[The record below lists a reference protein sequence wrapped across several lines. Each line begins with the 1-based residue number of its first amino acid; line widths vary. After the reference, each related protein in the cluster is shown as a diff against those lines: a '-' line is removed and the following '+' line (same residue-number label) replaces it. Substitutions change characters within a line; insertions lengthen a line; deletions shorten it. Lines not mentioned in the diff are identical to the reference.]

1 MPLDCTGSTL
11 SMDCIAQV
19 AARAGFGKDES
30 TLATAVAVAMAES
43 SGRTKA
49 VSPTGCCHGLWQ
61 INTNVHPYTK
71 TQMQDPA
78 QNAAAAWKISNG
90 GTNWKPWSAYTN
102 GSYLL
107 YLTNARSASKRT
119 TSDSGGANPQ
129 QSGGD
134 ILLDELGDTVD
145 SIQGITYPIAATKAW
160 LSDRNN
166 IFRIVKVLAGGA
178 IVVVALRMIMTAPV
192 QAVLKEVKK

>member
-1 MPLDCTGSTL
+1 MPTAGKL
-11 SMDCIAQV
+11 SAAEIAQV
-19 AARAGFGKDES
+19 ARSAGFGKDEN
-30 TLATAVAVAMAES
+30 TLTTAVAVALAES
-43 SGRTKA
+43 SGRTAA

-61 INTNVHPYTK
+61 INIEVHPYTK
-71 TQMQDPA
+71 SQMQDPA

-90 GTNWKPWSAYTN
+90 GTTWKPWSAYTN

-107 YLTNARSASKRT
+107 YMSSARSASRAPT
-119 TSDSGGANPQ
+119 TGGDGTSPQ

-134 ILLDELGDTVD
+134 ILIDELTDAAD

-178 IVVVALRMIMTAPV
+178 IAILGLKLIVKQPV
-192 QAVLKEVKK
+192 MAVIKEVKK

>member
-1 MPLDCTGSTL
+1 MPSTSRTL
-11 SMDCIAQV
+11 TAAEIAQV
-19 AARAGFGKDES
+19 ASAAGFGKDEN
-30 TLATAVAVAMAES
+30 TLATAVAVALAES
-43 SGRTKA
+43 SGRTDA

-61 INTNVHPYTK
+61 INVNVHPYTK

-78 QNAAAAWKISNG
+78 QNAAAAWKISNN

-107 YLTNARSASKRT
+107 YMSKARTASRART
-119 TSDSGGANPQ
+119 SNNSGTTPQ

-134 ILLDELGDTVD
+134 VLIDELTGAVD
-145 SIQGITYPIAATKAW
+145 GIQGITYPITATKEW

-166 IFRIVKVLAGGA
+166 IFRIVKVIAGGA
-178 IVVVALRMIMTAPV
+178 IAILGLKLIVKQPV
-192 QAVLKEVKK
+192 MAVIKEVKK

>member
-1 MPLDCTGSTL
+1 MAS
-11 SMDCIAQV
+11 A
-19 AARAGFGKDES
+19 AGFGKDES

-43 SGRTKA
+43 SGNPTA

-61 INTNVHPYTK
+61 INVNVHPYTK

-78 QNAAAAWKISNG
+78 QNATAAWKISNG
-90 GTNWKPWSAYTN
+90 GTNWKPWSAYNN
-102 GSYLL
+102 GAYLL
-107 YLTNARSASKRT
+107 YLTQARTASKART
-119 TSDSGGANPQ
+119 TDGGSTPQ

-134 ILLDELGDTVD
+134 VLIDELTGAVD

-160 LSDRNN
+160 ISDRNN

-178 IVVVALRMIMTAPV
+178 IVVLGLKLIVKQPMM
-192 QAVLKEVKK
+192 AVIKEVKK

>member
-1 MPLDCTGSTL
+1 MPARTL
-11 SMDCIAQV
+11 TAAEIAQV
-19 AARAGFGKDES
+19 ARNAGFGKDED
-30 TLATAVAVAMAES
+30 TLTTAVAVALAES
-43 SGRTKA
+43 SGRTSA

-61 INTNVHPYTK
+61 INVNVHPYTK

-78 QNAAAAWKISNG
+78 QNAAAAWKISDN

-107 YLTNARSASKRT
+107 HMSSARTAARAR
-119 TSDSGGANPQ
+119 TSDSGGTPQ

-134 ILLDELGDTVD
+134 ILIDELTDAAD
-145 SIQGITYPIAATKAW
+145 SIQGITYPIAATKEW

-178 IVVVALRMIMTAPV
+178 IVILGLKLIVKQPV
-192 QAVLKEVKK
+192 MAVIREVKK

>member
-1 MPLDCTGSTL
+1 MPSTTEKL
-11 SMDCIAQV
+11 TAAEIAQV
-19 AARAGFGKDES
+19 ASAAGFGKDES
-30 TLATAVAVAMAES
+30 TLATAVAVALAES
-43 SGRTKA
+43 SGRTTA
-49 VSPTGCCHGLWQ
+49 VSPTGCCYGLWQ
-61 INTNVHPYTK
+61 INVNVHPYTK
-71 TQMQDPA
+71 EQMQDPA

-107 YLTNARSASKRT
+107 YLTSARTASRART
-119 TSDSGGANPQ
+119 SNEGGSTPQ

-134 ILLDELGDTVD
+134 ILIDDFTDAVD

-178 IVVVALRMIMTAPV
+178 I
-192 QAVLKEVKK
+192 AVLGLKMVVKEPVMAVIKEVKK

>member
-1 MPLDCTGSTL
+1 MPSTSRKL
-11 SMDCIAQV
+11 TAAEIAQV
-19 AARAGFGKDES
+19 ASSAGFGKDES
-30 TLATAVAVAMAES
+30 TLATAVAVALAES
-43 SGRTKA
+43 SGRTNA

-61 INTNVHPYTK
+61 INVNVHPYTK

-107 YLTNARSASKRT
+107 YMSSARAASRARVT
-119 TSDSGGANPQ
+119 DPGGSTPQ

-134 ILLDELGDTVD
+134 VLIDELSGAID
-145 SIQGITYPIAATKAW
+145 SIQGVTYPIAATKEW

-178 IVVVALRMIMTAPV
+178 IAILGLKLIVKQPLM
-192 QAVLKEVKK
+192 AVIKEVKK

>member
-1 MPLDCTGSTL
+1 MPSTSRKL
-11 SMDCIAQV
+11 SASEIAAV
-19 AARAGFGKDES
+19 ASGAGFGKDEN
-30 TLATAVAVAMAES
+30 TLATAVAVALAES
-43 SGRTKA
+43 SGRTNA

-61 INTNVHPYTK
+61 INVNVHPYTK

-107 YLTNARSASKRT
+107 YMSSARTASRART
-119 TSDSGGANPQ
+119 TDLGGSTPQ

-134 ILLDELGDTVD
+134 VLIDELSGAVD
-145 SIQGITYPIAATKAW
+145 SIQGITYPIAATKEW

-178 IVVVALRMIMTAPV
+178 IAILGLKMIVKQPIM
-192 QAVLKEVKK
+192 AVIKEVKK

>member
-1 MPLDCTGSTL
+1 MPSTSRKL
-11 SMDCIAQV
+11 TAAEIAQV
-19 AARAGFGKDES
+19 ARGAGFGKDES
-30 TLATAVAVAMAES
+30 TLATAVAVALAES
-43 SGRTKA
+43 SGRTNA

-61 INTNVHPYTK
+61 INVNVHPYTK
-71 TQMQDPA
+71 TQMQDPV

-107 YLTNARSASKRT
+107 HLTNARRESRAPTSNDGT
-119 TSDSGGANPQ
+119 TPQ

-134 ILLDELGDTVD
+134 VLIDELSGAVD
-145 SIQGITYPIAATKAW
+145 SIEGITYPIAATKAW

-178 IVVVALRMIMTAPV
+178 IAILGLKLIVKQPV
-192 QAVLKEVKK
+192 MAVIKEVKK

>member
-1 MPLDCTGSTL
+1 MPSTAEKL
-11 SMDCIAQV
+11 SAAEIAQI
-19 AARAGFGKDES
+19 ASSAGFGKDES
-30 TLATAVAVAMAES
+30 TLATAVAVALAES
-43 SGRTKA
+43 SGRTHA

-61 INTNVHPYTK
+61 INVNAHPYTK
-71 TQMQDPA
+71 EQMQDPA

-107 YLTNARSASKRT
+107 YLSSARSASRART
-119 TSDSGGANPQ
+119 TDPGGSTPQ

-134 ILLDELGDTVD
+134 IIIDELQGAAD

-178 IVVVALRMIMTAPV
+178 IAILGLKLIVKQPV
-192 QAVLKEVKK
+192 MAVIKEVKK

>member
-1 MPLDCTGSTL
+1 MPSTSEKL
-11 SMDCIAQV
+11 SAAQIAQV
-19 AARAGFGKDES
+19 ASAAGFGKDES
-30 TLATAVAVAMAES
+30 TLTTAVAVALAES

-61 INTNVHPYTK
+61 INVNVHPYTK

-107 YLTNARSASKRT
+107 YMTSARTASRAR
-119 TSDSGGANPQ
+119 TSDNAGADP
-129 QSGGD
+129 SIASDAFDD
-134 ILLDELGDTVD
+134 ISDDFMDG
-145 SIQGITYPIAATKAW
+145 IQGITYPLTATKEW

-178 IVVVALRMIMTAPV
+178 IAILG
-192 QAVLKEVKK
+192 LKLIVKQPIQTVIKEIKK

>member
-1 MPLDCTGSTL
+1 MPSTSDKL
-11 SMDCIAQV
+11 TAAEIAQV
-19 AARAGFGKDES
+19 ARSAGFSES
-30 TLATAVAVAMAES
+30 AIPTAVAVALAES

-61 INTNVHPYTK
+61 INVNVHPYTK
-71 TQMQDPA
+71 AQMQDPA
-78 QNAAAAWKISNG
+78 QNAAAAKKISNN

-107 YLTNARSASKRT
+107 YMTSARNASRVRT
-119 TSDSGGANPQ
+119 DDNNGGTTPQ

-134 ILLDELGDTVD
+134 ILIDELSGAVD
-145 SIQGITYPIAATKAW
+145 GIQGITYPITATKEW

-178 IVVVALRMIMTAPV
+178 IAILGLKLIVKEPV
-192 QAVLKEVKK
+192 MAVIKEVKK

>member
-1 MPLDCTGSTL
+1 MPSSEKL
-11 SMDCIAQV
+11 SYAEIAQV
-19 AARAGFGKDES
+19 ARAAGFGKDES

-61 INTNVHPYTK
+61 INVNVHPYTK

-78 QNAAAAWKISNG
+78 QNAAAAWKISNS
-90 GTNWKPWSAYTN
+90 GTNWKPWSAYNN
-102 GSYLL
+102 GAYLM
-107 YLTNARSASKRT
+107 YLTQAKSASKAP
-119 TSDSGGANPQ
+119 TSGSGANP
-129 QSGGD
+129 SISIGGQ
-134 ILLDELGDTVD
+134 EVD
-145 SIQGITYPIAATKAW
+145 MPDLTGSIEDFMYPITATKEW

-178 IVVVALRMIMTAPV
+178 IAILG
-192 QAVLKEVKK
+192 LKLIVKQPIQTVIKEIKK

>member
-1 MPLDCTGSTL
+1 MPTRTL
-11 SMDCIAQV
+11 TAAEIAQV
-19 AARAGFGKDES
+19 ARNAGFGKDES
-30 TLATAVAVAMAES
+30 TLATAVAVALAES
-43 SGRTKA
+43 SGRTSA

-61 INTNVHPYTK
+61 INVEVHPYTK

-102 GSYLL
+102 KSYLL
-107 YLTNARSASKRT
+107 YMSSARKASRAPTSNDGT
-119 TSDSGGANPQ
+119 TTPQ

-134 ILLDELGDTVD
+134 VLIDELTGAVD
-145 SIQGITYPIAATKAW
+145 GIQGITYPIAATKEW

-178 IVVVALRMIMTAPV
+178 IAILGLKLIVKQPAMAII
-192 QAVLKEVKK
+192 KEVKK